1 MQFRKLSMVETQQ
14 VAQLHKIAEL
24 QEKVEQRDAAIETQ
38 PTPQLSELTL
48 DQKLQEQEKMIMNLK
63 SEINRLQTL
72 LAESEK
78 SRRGCL

>member
-14 VAQLHKIAEL
+14 VAQLHKISEL
-24 QEKVEQRDAAIETQ
+24 QEKVEQRDAAIEMQ
-38 PTPQLSELTL
+38 PTPQLSELTF
-48 DQKLQEQEKMIMNLK
+48 DQKLQEQEKTIMNLK

>member
-1 MQFRKLSMVETQQ
+1 MVETQQ
-14 VAQLHKIAEL
+14 VAQLHKISEL
-24 QEKVEQRDAAIETQ
+24 QEKVEQRDAAIEMQ
-38 PTPQLSELTL
+38 PTPQLSELTF
-48 DQKLQEQEKMIMNLK
+48 DQKLQEQEKTIMNLK